1 MQFFTA
7 IFILVAII
15 TADDNEKSDGG
26 FRVVGFTGIWTAFMM
41 TAIMSVAAQVCW
53 VLWRSVMWCCIL
65 YWSLLW
71 FYRVTWL
78 MLDYDVDVI

>member
-1 MQFFTA
+1 MTKFISDAVETCLTVTVTPLLSYSQFNQNPLSCPTMQFFTA

-41 TAIMSVAAQVCW
+41 TAIMSVAAQVC
-53 VLWRSVMWCCIL
+53 
-65 YWSLLW
+65 
-71 FYRVTWL
+71 
-78 MLDYDVDVI
+78 